1 MPKPNIPRFKKRP
14 SGNRNLA
21 KDVKTLVRAAT
32 YVPRKLLKAIGGK
45 SKMQPPTPSG
55 VKGAAAGAT
64 APKPK
69 AEAPKTKP
77 QATGG
82 NVTGGNRAGSP
93 GSTKNPIAPKAPK
106 AEKAPMAKEQRVAG
120 RVKSSSPGGASSQQQ
135 KIKDEIASLKISI
148 KNAKTGKQKGKL
160 QKRLESLQAKL
171 K

>member
-1 MPKPNIPRFKKRP
+1 MKKAYQDSKARKARGFKGINIKDLSKFFK
-14 SGNRNLA
+14 
-21 KDVKTLVRAAT
+21 
-32 YVPRKLLKAIGGK
+32 RKNI
-45 SKMQPPTPSG
+45 QPPTPSG
-55 VKGAAAGAT
+55 VKGAAAGAA

-93 GSTKNPIAPKAPK
+93 GSKKNPITPK
-106 AEKAPMAKEQRVAG
+106 AEKAPMTKEQKVAG
-120 RVKSSSPGGASSQQQ
+120 RVKSSSPAGAASQQQ
-135 KIKDEIASLKISI
+135 KIKDDIASLKISI
-148 KNAKTGKQKGKL
+148 KNATTGKLKNKL